1 MNDEENGAEAI
12 VKTLIKH
19 KITHTFGI
27 PGVGIG
33 PAFDA
38 LLEHPEEIR
47 NILVRHEQGA
57 THAADGF
64 ARATGNPGV
73 CIVTSGPGASN
84 LVTGMLTAFMDS
96 SPIIAMAGQVP
107 FKLIGHEAF
116 QEADMVDIA
125 LHTCKK
131 DFQIRDA
138 NEIFPVFNEAFRL
151 ATDGR
156 PGPVYIDLTMDAQEG
171 KCTKKFPEKV
181 PMAEPRFSGQR
192 EDLKKA
198 ASLLLQ
204 AERPVMLLGG
214 GVLWAN
220 ASGEVASLADHLK
233 IPVANTLMGSSAFPD
248 NHPLSLGMAGMYGTE
263 IANYAIEN
271 ADLLLAVGCRFSN
284 RTAAEPEE
292 FAKGATVIHID
303 ADPTEINRNKKAD
316 LAIVGDARLVLSELL
331 KTIELKLLKLKN
343 KEFNWIRQLKELRE
357 GYSEKLDYDTHPIDY
372 RRVFY
377 ELRKFVNDEDIIVT
391 GIGCHQ
397 MMAQKF
403 IPRKYPRTFIT
414 SGGEGTM
421 GFGLPAAIGAKVA
434 KPESEI
440 INIDG
445 DGSFQMTLE
454 ELAVLAQ
461 ENLKVITVICNNHYL
476 GMVRQWQK
484 NVYGRCS
491 SVYLGEIPDF
501 SKIAEAYGLNG
512 IEVSRTS
519 EIPDALEKA
528 RKSTIS
534 SVIDIHV
541 KPEQDFGASH
551 QLAVELQ
558 DSKRF

>member
-1 MNDEENGAEAI
+1 MNDEENGGEAI
-12 VKTLIKH
+12 IKTLIKH
-19 KITHTFGI
+19 KITHTFGF
-27 PGVGIG
+27 PGAAIV
-33 PAFDA
+33 AVYDA

-57 THAADGF
+57 AHAADGF

-84 LVTGMLTAFMDS
+84 LVTGMSTAFMDS
-96 SPIIAMAGQVP
+96 SPVIAMAGQVA
-107 FKLIGHEAF
+107 FRLIGHEAF
-116 QEADMVDIA
+116 QETDMVDIA

-156 PGPVYIDLTMDAQEG
+156 PGPVYIDLTKDAQEG
-171 KCTKKFPEKV
+171 ESTKRFSKKV
-181 PMAEPRFSGQR
+181 PMSEPKFIGQR
-192 EDLKKA
+192 EELKKV

-204 AERPVMLLGG
+204 AERPVMLIGG

-220 ASGEVASLADHLK
+220 ASREVMSLADRLK
-233 IPVANTLMGSSAFPD
+233 IHVANTLMGSSAFPD

-284 RTAAEPEE
+284 RTAKDPEE

-303 ADPTEINRNKKAD
+303 VDPTEINRNKKAD

-331 KTIELKLLKLKN
+331 KIIELKLSKN
-343 KEFNWIRQLKELRE
+343 TEFNWIKQLKELRE

-377 ELRKFVNDEDIIVT
+377 ELRKFVEDEDIIVT
-391 GIGCHQ
+391 GVGCHQ
-397 MMAQKF
+397 MMAQRF

-484 NVYGRCS
+484 NVYGRYS

-501 SKIAEAYGLNG
+501 SKIADAYGLNG

-519 EIPDALEKA
+519 EIAGALEKA
-528 RKSTIS
+528 RKSNIS

-541 KPEQDFGASH
+541 KPEQDFGETH

>member
-1 MNDEENGAEAI
+1 MNEEENGGEAI
-12 VKTLIKH
+12 IKTLIKH
-19 KITHTFGI
+19 KITHTFGF
-27 PGVGIG
+27 PGAAIV
-33 PAFDA
+33 AVYDA

-57 THAADGF
+57 AHAADGF

-84 LVTGMLTAFMDS
+84 LVTGMSTAFMDS
-96 SPIIAMAGQVP
+96 SPVIAMAGQVS
-107 FKLIGHEAF
+107 FRLIGHEAF
-116 QEADMVDIA
+116 QETDMVDIA

-138 NEIFPVFNEAFRL
+138 NEIFSVFNEAFRL
-151 ATDGR
+151 TTDGR
-156 PGPVYIDLTMDAQEG
+156 PGPVYIDLTKDAQEG
-171 KCTKKFPEKV
+171 KSTKTFPENV
-181 PMAEPRFSGQR
+181 PMSEPKFTGQR
-192 EDLKKA
+192 EELKKA

-204 AERPVMLLGG
+204 AERPVMLIGG

-220 ASGEVASLADHLK
+220 ASREVMSLADRLQIH
-233 IPVANTLMGSSAFPD
+233 VANTLMGSSAFPD

-284 RTAAEPEE
+284 RTAKDPEE

-303 ADPTEINRNKKAD
+303 VDPTEINRNKKAD
-316 LAIVGDARLVLSELL
+316 LGIVGDARLVLSELL
-331 KTIELKLLKLKN
+331 KLIELKLSKN
-343 KEFNWIRQLKELRE
+343 TEFDWIKQLKELRE
-357 GYSEKLDYDTHPIDY
+357 GYSEKLDYDTYPIDY

-377 ELRKFVNDEDIIVT
+377 ELRKFVEDEDIIVT
-391 GIGCHQ
+391 GVGCHQ
-397 MMAQKF
+397 MMAQRF

-434 KPESEI
+434 KPESEV

-454 ELAVLAQ
+454 ELAVLAL

-484 NVYGRCS
+484 EVYGRYS

-519 EIPDALEKA
+519 EIEGALEKA
-528 RKSTIS
+528 RKSEVS

-541 KPEQDFGASH
+541 EPEQDFGETH

-558 DSKRF
+558 NSKRV

>member
-1 MNDEENGAEAI
+1 MNDEENGGEAI
-12 VKTLIKH
+12 IKTLIKH
-19 KITHTFGI
+19 KITHTFGF
-27 PGVGIG
+27 PGAAIV
-33 PAFDA
+33 AVYDA

-57 THAADGF
+57 AHAADGF

-84 LVTGMLTAFMDS
+84 LVTGLSTAFMDS
-96 SPIIAMAGQVP
+96 SPIIAMAGQVS
-107 FKLIGHEAF
+107 FRLIGHEAF
-116 QEADMVDIA
+116 QETDMVDIA

-131 DFQIRDA
+131 DFQITDA

-156 PGPVYIDLTMDAQEG
+156 PGPVYIDLTKDAQEG
-171 KCTKKFPEKV
+171 KSTERLPEKV
-181 PMAEPRFSGQR
+181 PMAEPRFTGQS

-204 AERPVMLLGG
+204 AERPVMLIGG

-220 ASGEVASLADHLK
+220 ASREVMSLVDRLK

-284 RTAAEPEE
+284 RTAKDPEE
-292 FAKGATVIHID
+292 FAKGAMVIHID
-303 ADPTEINRNKKAD
+303 VDPTEINRNKKAD
-316 LAIVGDARLVLSELL
+316 LGIVGDARLVLAELL
-331 KTIELKLLKLKN
+331 KTIELKLSKN
-343 KEFNWIRQLKELRE
+343 TEFNWIKQLKELRE
-357 GYSEKLDYDTHPIDY
+357 GYSEKLDYDTYPIDY

-377 ELRKFVNDEDIIVT
+377 ELRKFVEDADIIVT
-391 GIGCHQ
+391 GVGCHQ
-397 MMAQKF
+397 MMAQRF

-421 GFGLPAAIGAKVA
+421 GFGLPASIGAKVA
-434 KPESEI
+434 KPESEV

-445 DGSFQMTLE
+445 DGSFQMTFE

-484 NVYGRCS
+484 EVYGRYS

-519 EIPDALEKA
+519 EIAGALEKA
-528 RKSTIS
+528 RKSNIS

-541 KPEQDFGASH
+541 QPEQDFGETH

>member
-1 MNDEENGAEAI
+1 MNDEENGGEAI
-12 VKTLIKH
+12 IKTLIKH
-19 KITHTFGI
+19 KITHTFGF
-27 PGVGIG
+27 PGAAIV
-33 PAFDA
+33 AVYDA
-38 LLEHPEEIR
+38 LLEHPGEIR

-57 THAADGF
+57 AHAADGF

-84 LVTGMLTAFMDS
+84 LVTGMSTAFMDS
-96 SPIIAMAGQVP
+96 SPVIAMAGQVS

-116 QEADMVDIA
+116 QETDMVDIA

-156 PGPVYIDLTMDAQEG
+156 PGPVYIDLTKDAQEG
-171 KCTKKFPEKV
+171 KSTKKFPKKV
-181 PMAEPRFSGQR
+181 TMAEPKFTGQR
-192 EDLKKA
+192 DELKKA

-220 ASGEVASLADHLK
+220 ASGEVMSLADHLK
-233 IPVANTLMGSSAFPD
+233 IHVANTLMGSSAFPD

-284 RTAAEPEE
+284 RTAKDPEE

-303 ADPTEINRNKKAD
+303 VDPTEINRNKKAD

-331 KTIELKLLKLKN
+331 KIIELQLSKN
-343 KEFNWIRQLKELRE
+343 TDFNWIKQLKELKE
-357 GYSEKLDYDTHPIDY
+357 GYSEKLDYDTYPIDY

-377 ELRKFVNDEDIIVT
+377 ELSKFVEDGDIIVT
-391 GIGCHQ
+391 GVGCHQ
-397 MMAQKF
+397 MMAQRF
-403 IPRKYPRTFIT
+403 TPRKYPRTFIT

-421 GFGLPAAIGAKVA
+421 GFGLPASIGAKVA
-434 KPESEI
+434 KPESEV

-445 DGSFQMTLE
+445 DGSFQMTFE

-461 ENLKVITVICNNHYL
+461 ENLKVITILCNNHYL

-484 NVYGRCS
+484 EVYGRYS

-501 SKIAEAYGLNG
+501 SKIADAYGLNG
-512 IEVSRTS
+512 IKVSRTS
-519 EIPDALEKA
+519 EIPGALEKA

-541 KPEQDFGASH
+541 KPEQDFGETH
-551 QLAVELQ
+551 QLAVDLQ
-558 DSKRF
+558 DSKRA

>member
-1 MNDEENGAEAI
+1 MNDEENGGEAI
-12 VKTLIKH
+12 IKTLIKH
-19 KITHTFGI
+19 KITHTFGF
-27 PGVGIG
+27 PGAAIV
-33 PAFDA
+33 AVYDA
-38 LLEHPEEIR
+38 LLEHPGEIR

-57 THAADGF
+57 VHAADGF

-84 LVTGMLTAFMDS
+84 LVTGMSTAFMDS
-96 SPIIAMAGQVP
+96 SPVIAMAGQVA

-116 QEADMVDIA
+116 QETDMVDIA

-131 DFQIRDA
+131 DFQISDA

-151 ATDGR
+151 ATEGR
-156 PGPVYIDLTMDAQEG
+156 PGPVYIDLTKDAQEG
-171 KCTKKFPEKV
+171 KCTESFSKKV
-181 PMAEPRFSGQR
+181 PRSKPRFTGQS
-192 EDLKKA
+192 EELKKA

-204 AERPVMLLGG
+204 AERPVMLVGG

-220 ASGEVASLADHLK
+220 ASVEVMSLADRLK

-271 ADLLLAVGCRFSN
+271 ADLLLALGCRFSN
-284 RTAAEPEE
+284 RTATDPAG
-292 FAKGATVIHID
+292 FAKGATVIHVD
-303 ADPTEINRNKKAD
+303 VDPTEINRNKKAD

-331 KTIELKLLKLKN
+331 KIIELKLLKLKN
-343 KEFNWIRQLKELRE
+343 TEFNWIKQLKELRD
-357 GYSEKLDYDTHPIDY
+357 GYSEKLDYDTDPIDY

-377 ELRKFVNDEDIIVT
+377 ELRKFVEDEDIIVT
-391 GIGCHQ
+391 GVGCHQ
-397 MMAQKF
+397 MMAQRF

-421 GFGLPAAIGAKVA
+421 GFGLPASIGAKVA
-434 KPESEI
+434 KPGSEI

-484 NVYGRCS
+484 EVYGRYS
-491 SVYLGEIPDF
+491 SVYLGKIPDF
-501 SKIAEAYGLNG
+501 SKIADAYGLNG
-512 IEVSRTS
+512 ISVSRTS
-519 EIPDALEKA
+519 EIPDALKKA
-528 RKSTIS
+528 RKSEVS

-541 KPEQDFGASH
+541 QPEQDFGETH

-558 DSKRF
+558 NSKRF

>member
-1 MNDEENGAEAI
+1 MNDEENGGEAI
-12 VKTLIKH
+12 IKTLIKH
-19 KITHTFGI
+19 KITHTFGF
-27 PGVGIG
+27 PGAAIV
-33 PAFDA
+33 AVYDA
-38 LLEHPEEIR
+38 LLEHPGEIR

-57 THAADGF
+57 AHAADGF

-84 LVTGMLTAFMDS
+84 LVTGMSTAFMDS
-96 SPIIAMAGQVP
+96 SPVIAMAGQVS

-116 QEADMVDIA
+116 QETDMVDIA

-156 PGPVYIDLTMDAQEG
+156 PGPVYIDLTKDAQEG
-171 KCTKKFPEKV
+171 KSTKKFPKKV
-181 PMAEPRFSGQR
+181 TMAEPKFTGQR
-192 EDLKKA
+192 DELKKA

-220 ASGEVASLADHLK
+220 ASGEVMSLADHLK
-233 IPVANTLMGSSAFPD
+233 IHVANTLMGSSAFPD

-284 RTAAEPEE
+284 RTAKDPEE

-303 ADPTEINRNKKAD
+303 VDPTEINRNKKAD

-331 KTIELKLLKLKN
+331 KIIELQLSKN
-343 KEFNWIRQLKELRE
+343 TDFNWIKQLKELKE
-357 GYSEKLDYDTHPIDY
+357 GYSEKLDYDTYPIDY

-377 ELRKFVNDEDIIVT
+377 ELSKFVEDGDIIVT
-391 GIGCHQ
+391 GVGCHQ
-397 MMAQKF
+397 MMAQRF

-421 GFGLPAAIGAKVA
+421 GFGLPASIGAKVA
-434 KPESEI
+434 KPESEV

-445 DGSFQMTLE
+445 DGSFQMTFE

-461 ENLKVITVICNNHYL
+461 ENLKVITILCNNHYL

-484 NVYGRCS
+484 EVYGRYS

-501 SKIAEAYGLNG
+501 SKIADAYGLNG
-512 IEVSRTS
+512 IKVSRTS
-519 EIPDALEKA
+519 EIPGALEKA

-541 KPEQDFGASH
+541 KPEQDFGETH
-551 QLAVELQ
+551 QLAVDLQ
-558 DSKRF
+558 DSKRA

>member
-1 MNDEENGAEAI
+1 MNDEENGGEAI
-12 VKTLIKH
+12 IKTLIKH
-19 KITHTFGI
+19 KITHTFGF
-27 PGVGIG
+27 PGAAIV
-33 PAFDA
+33 AVYDA

-57 THAADGF
+57 AHAADGF

-84 LVTGMLTAFMDS
+84 LVTGLSTAFMDS
-96 SPIIAMAGQVP
+96 SPIIAMAGQVS
-107 FKLIGHEAF
+107 FRLIGHEAF
-116 QEADMVDIA
+116 QETDMVDIA

-131 DFQIRDA
+131 DFQITDA

-156 PGPVYIDLTMDAQEG
+156 PGPVYIDLTKDAQEG
-171 KCTKKFPEKV
+171 KSTERLPEKV
-181 PMAEPRFSGQR
+181 PMAEPRFTGQS

-204 AERPVMLLGG
+204 AERPVMLIGG

-220 ASGEVASLADHLK
+220 ASREVMSLVDRLK

-284 RTAAEPEE
+284 RTAKDPEE

-303 ADPTEINRNKKAD
+303 VDPTEINRNKKAD
-316 LAIVGDARLVLSELL
+316 LGIVGDARLVLAELL
-331 KTIELKLLKLKN
+331 KTIELKLSKN
-343 KEFNWIRQLKELRE
+343 TEFNWIKQLKELRE
-357 GYSEKLDYDTHPIDY
+357 GYSEKLDYDTYPIDY

-377 ELRKFVNDEDIIVT
+377 ELRKFVEDADIIVT
-391 GIGCHQ
+391 GVGCHQ
-397 MMAQKF
+397 MMAQRF

-421 GFGLPAAIGAKVA
+421 GFGLPASIGAKVA
-434 KPESEI
+434 KPESEV

-445 DGSFQMTLE
+445 DGSFQMTFE

-484 NVYGRCS
+484 EVYGRYS

-519 EIPDALEKA
+519 EIAGALEKA
-528 RKSTIS
+528 RKSNIS

-541 KPEQDFGASH
+541 QPEQDFGETH

>member
-1 MNDEENGAEAI
+1 MNDEENGGEAI
-12 VKTLIKH
+12 IKTLIKH
-19 KITHTFGI
+19 KITHTFGF
-27 PGVGIG
+27 PGAAIV
-33 PAFDA
+33 AVYDA

-57 THAADGF
+57 AHAADGF

-84 LVTGMLTAFMDS
+84 LVTGMSTAFMDS
-96 SPIIAMAGQVP
+96 SPVIAMAGQVA

-116 QEADMVDIA
+116 QETDMVDIA

-138 NEIFPVFNEAFRL
+138 NEIFPVFNEAFRF

-156 PGPVYIDLTMDAQEG
+156 PGPVYIDLTKDAQEG
-171 KCTKKFPEKV
+171 KSTKTFPKKVQRSEPKFI
-181 PMAEPRFSGQR
+181 GQR
-192 EDLKKA
+192 EELKKA

-204 AERPVMLLGG
+204 AERPVMLIGG

-220 ASGEVASLADHLK
+220 ASREVMSLADRLK
-233 IPVANTLMGSSAFPD
+233 IHVANTLMGSSAFPD

-284 RTAAEPEE
+284 RTAKDPEE

-303 ADPTEINRNKKAD
+303 VDPTEIDRNKKAD
-316 LAIVGDARLVLSELL
+316 LGIVGDARLVLSELL
-331 KTIELKLLKLKN
+331 KIIELKLSKN
-343 KEFNWIRQLKELRE
+343 TGFNWIKQLKDLRE
-357 GYSEKLDYDTHPIDY
+357 GYSEKLDYDTYPIDY

-377 ELRKFVNDEDIIVT
+377 ELRKFVEDEDIIVT
-391 GIGCHQ
+391 GVGCHQ
-397 MMAQKF
+397 MMAQRF

-434 KPESEI
+434 KPESEV

-454 ELAVLAQ
+454 ELAVLAL

-484 NVYGRCS
+484 EVYGRYS

-519 EIPDALEKA
+519 EIEGALEKA
-528 RKSTIS
+528 RKSNIS
-534 SVIDIHV
+534 SVINIHV
-541 KPEQDFGASH
+541 EPEQDFGETH

-558 DSKRF
+558 NSKRV

>member
-1 MNDEENGAEAI
+1 MNGEEVGGEAI
-12 VKTLIKH
+12 VKTLIEH
-19 KITHTFGI
+19 KITHTFGF
-27 PGVGIG
+27 PGAAIV
-33 PAFDA
+33 AVYDA

-57 THAADGF
+57 AHAADGF

-84 LVTGMLTAFMDS
+84 LVTGMSTAFMDS
-96 SPIIAMAGQVP
+96 SPIIAMAGQVA

-116 QEADMVDIA
+116 QETDMVDIA

-131 DFQIRDA
+131 DFQITHAD
-138 NEIFPVFNEAFRL
+138 EIFPVFNEAFRL
-151 ATDGR
+151 ATEGR
-156 PGPVYIDLTMDAQEG
+156 PGPVYIDLTKDAQEG
-171 KCTKKFPEKV
+171 KCTESFPKKI
-181 PMAEPRFSGQR
+181 PMSEPRFTGQS
-192 EDLKKA
+192 EELKKA

-220 ASGEVASLADHLK
+220 ASGEVASLADRLK

-284 RTAAEPEE
+284 RTAKEPKE

-303 ADPTEINRNKKAD
+303 VDPTEINRNKKAD
-316 LAIVGDARLVLSELL
+316 LAIVGDARLVLAGLL

-343 KEFNWIRQLKELRE
+343 EEFNWTKQLKELRE

-377 ELRKFVNDEDIIVT
+377 ELRKFVKDEDIIVT
-391 GIGCHQ
+391 GVGCHQ

-434 KPESEI
+434 KPDSEV

-484 NVYGRCS
+484 EVYGRYS

-519 EIPDALEKA
+519 EIAGALEKA

-541 KPEQDFGASH
+541 EPEQDFGETH

-558 DSKRF
+558 DSKRV